1 MSCQIVCLHQF
12 MLIENRANIY
22 QFDEYG
28 GNFDFSIHVLTD
40 ELESEERLL
49 QRFDTCLNIYK
60 KIWRGSLHFY

>member
-1 MSCQIVCLHQF
+1 

-28 GNFDFSIHVLTD
+28 GNVDFSIHVLTD

-60 KIWRGSLHFY
+60 NMEGVIELLLEKQFTNESTR